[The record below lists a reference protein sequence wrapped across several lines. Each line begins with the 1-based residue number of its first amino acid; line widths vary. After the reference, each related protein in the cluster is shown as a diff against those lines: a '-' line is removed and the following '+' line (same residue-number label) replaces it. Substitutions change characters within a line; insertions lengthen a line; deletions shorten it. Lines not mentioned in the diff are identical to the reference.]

1 MQIHNVALWNIF
13 KTALCMLIY
22 PKIINAPKKAEENLT
37 EDEKAERSVSDFSL
51 LLSKNICLICPYIA
65 V

>member
-1 MQIHNVALWNIF
+1 
-13 KTALCMLIY
+13 MLIY

-37 EDEKAERSVSDFSL
+37 EDEKAERCVSDFSL
-51 LLSKNICLICPYIA
+51 LSFNICLVCPYIA